1 MTATVTDSARIRI
14 LLVDDHPVIR
24 DGIAAILGMQPDM
37 QVIGEVSDGAQAI
50 DYYRKLLPDVTLM
63 DIQMPVLDGV
73 GATRALRQEFP
84 SAKIIVLTTYS
95 GDVQAARALK
105 AGAAAYLLKSS
116 LRKEL
121 LDTIRTVHAGLRHVD
136 PDVASRLAIHSADT
150 PLTDRELEI
159 LKLVAN
165 GCANKEIAQSLG
177 VSEDTIKGHLK
188 NIFAKLDARDRTQAV
203 VKAAQ
208 RGIISI

>member
-1 MTATVTDSARIRI
+1 MIDNSRIRI

-24 DGIAAILGMQPDM
+24 DGLAAILATQPDM
-37 QVIGEVSDGAQAI
+37 EVVGEVSDGAQAI
-50 DYYRKLLPDVTLM
+50 AQYRKLLPDITLM

-84 SAKIIVLTTYS
+84 QAKIIVLTTYS
-95 GDVQAARALK
+95 GDAQAARALK
-105 AGAAAYLLKSS
+105 AGAAAYLLKSA

-121 LDTIRTVHAGLRHVD
+121 LDTIRAVCAGRRHVD
-136 PDVASRLAIHSADT
+136 ANVATSLAIHSSDT
-150 PLTDRELEI
+150 PLTERELEI
-159 LKLVAN
+159 LTLVAS
-165 GCANKEIAQSLG
+165 GCANKEVAQSLS

-188 NIFAKLDARDRTQAV
+188 SIFAKLDVRDRTQAV
-203 VKAAQ
+203 VTAAK